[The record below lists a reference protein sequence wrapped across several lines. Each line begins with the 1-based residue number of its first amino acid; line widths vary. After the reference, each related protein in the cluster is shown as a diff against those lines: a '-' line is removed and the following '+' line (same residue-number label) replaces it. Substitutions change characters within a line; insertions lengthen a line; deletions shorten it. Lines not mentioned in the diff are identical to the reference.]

1 MIAQQKPK
9 IMNARQIQLVK
20 ESWGYVIV
28 KSDEAGQLFYT
39 RLFETA
45 PSVKHMFKTDT
56 KDQARKLM
64 SMVTL
69 IVSKLDKLD
78 VIIAEIKSLATRHN
92 KYGTKKEHYAA
103 VGDSLLWTLRTGLG
117 NRWNE
122 ETEEAW
128 LAVYKILSESMIE
141 TQFAAA

>member
-1 MIAQQKPK
+1 
-9 IMNARQIQLVK
+9 MNSRQIQLVK

-39 RLFETA
+39 RLFEVA

-69 IVSKLDKLD
+69 IVSKLDKLENI
-78 VIIAEIKSLATRHN
+78 VAEIKSLATRHN

-103 VGDSLLWTLRTGLG
+103 VGECLLWMLSKGLG
-117 NRWNE
+117 DRWTK

-128 LAVYKILSESMIE
+128 LAVYKILSESMIDG
-141 TQFAAA
+141 QLAAAK